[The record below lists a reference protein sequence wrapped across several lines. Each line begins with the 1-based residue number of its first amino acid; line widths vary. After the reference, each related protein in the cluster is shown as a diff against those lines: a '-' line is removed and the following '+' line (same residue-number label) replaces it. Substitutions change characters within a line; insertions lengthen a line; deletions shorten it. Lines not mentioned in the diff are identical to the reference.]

1 MIIEAGFLSWGRFP
15 SWKTLDRSQQASGG
29 SLDIVR
35 LCCSPFSDF
44 FTEIFPAARA
54 APGIVPGTGRVFSA
68 ISSSPTPDFPA
79 GCTWSR
85 RCPAGREG
93 GGRLLPSFPYQ
104 FSPGKGNFKLRW
116 KAEGKDAP
124 KSRSRERKVRKSEGA
139 VGFWEFGMVGGGQGS
154 FAFPGESS
162 HVSLESSI
170 WIIQIRV
177 SSPFPREGKIHLIP
191 ALNFNL
197 HLQSLNNT
205 GAGEEILENHM
216 VWVGFGNILV
226 FRPHVTTSVHQNP
239 KKFWF

>member
-1 MIIEAGFLSWGRFP
+1 MHLEQAVP
-15 SWKTLDRSQQASGG
+15 SW
-29 SLDIVR
+29 
-35 LCCSPFSDF
+35 
-44 FTEIFPAARA
+44 E
-54 APGIVPGTGRVFSA
+54 GR
-68 ISSSPTPDFPA
+68 
-79 GCTWSR
+79 
-85 RCPAGREG
+85 

-154 FAFPGESS
+154 FVFPGESS
-162 HVSLESSI
+162 RVSLESSI
-170 WIIQIRV
+170 WIIQIKV